1 MRQITFR
8 LAVALFVLSL
18 GVGFAQAQMQYGIDV
33 SRFQG
38 AINWTAVRSSGISFA
53 FAKATEGI
61 DFVDVRFTQ
70 NMAGATAAGVYIGP
84 YHFARPDSYNT
95 DPSDAASEAND
106 FVDAILPY
114 YQGSPYTLRPVIDLE
129 RLANVGDLAQEKAFL
144 SQWIRNFATVV
155 RTRLGFD
162 PIIYTSPSYANYV
175 LDSDINQ
182 YVRCGLH
189 RGRTIR
195 TARRHRVIQGSG
207 ITGRFGSIRALGVFL
222 VSLGTSIS
230 TSLRGRSRS
239 WRNSLRVFLSQACS
253 RWRSWHSL
261 VCCLGDADRIDHDK
275 PRIVRGFSVSSCAI

>member
-53 FAKATEGI
+53 SAKATEGI

-182 YVRCGLH
+182 YPLWLASWTNDPNSPPPPGYTGIWNNWTFWQYSSTGSVPGISGNVDLDIFAGSLAQLAQFAPGVPEPSMLTMALVALTGMLPWRC
-189 RGRTIR
+189 RPN
-195 TARRHRVIQGSG
+195 
-207 ITGRFGSIRALGVFL
+207 
-222 VSLGTSIS
+222 
-230 TSLRGRSRS
+230 RS
-239 WRNSLRVFLSQACS
+239 
-253 RWRSWHSL
+253 
-261 VCCLGDADRIDHDK
+261 
-275 PRIVRGFSVSSCAI
+275 